1 MLSCP
6 KTATSA
12 ETHQAPF
19 RPVLPLLYDTG
30 DLRCHLGPKNATQKP
45 MVVWGRYMLG
55 QSKKPV

>member
-1 MLSCP
+1 MPTFIWYLSGVPICH
-6 KTATSA
+6 TLSYTSV
-12 ETHQAPF
+12 P
-19 RPVLPLLYDTG
+19 TG